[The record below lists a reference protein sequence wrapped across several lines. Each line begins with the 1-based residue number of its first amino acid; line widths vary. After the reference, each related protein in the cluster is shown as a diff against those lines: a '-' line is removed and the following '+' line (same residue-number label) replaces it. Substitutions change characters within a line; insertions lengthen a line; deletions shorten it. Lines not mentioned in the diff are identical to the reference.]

1 MKISEGS
8 GRLANKRSIPPNQWG
23 SGIRNRAPETA
34 LIVTPITAR
43 RTTGASLSRTA
54 SGSLKPT
61 RTSKAANT
69 VKTRTISTKAA
80 RSAMASGRAE
90 IGATHVPFA
99 ILSVNRAD
107 QASSAAAR
115 SDETPPNL
123 NGPSGRP
130 SGRAKEGRGQHEA
143 HEIEPALQPPRPPA
157 ILPLA
162 DWLRLGAQRGEHA
175 NPRLHQLVKLWRSA
189 PCNPCW
195 LIEKLQCCP
204 TMGLT
209 FQTPLK
215 PIHRSKRPVGAAAER
230 DRGAD
235 DARGNRCAADA
246 LIAARMSVWRGR
258 PPVLAEGIGDSN
270 RAHCASVRSLGNAL
284 PACLQCSLIHI
295 PNECSPYLRRP

>member
-8 GRLANKRSIPPNQWG
+8 GRSANKRSIPPNQWG

-54 SGSLKPT
+54 SGSLRPT

-90 IGATHVPFA
+90 IGATHVTFA

-115 SDETPPNL
+115 SDETPTNL

-130 SGRAKEGRGQHEA
+130 SGRAEEGRGQHEA
-143 HEIEPALQPPRPPA
+143 HEIEPALQPP
-157 ILPLA
+157 
-162 DWLRLGAQRGEHA
+162 
-175 NPRLHQLVKLWRSA
+175 
-189 PCNPCW
+189 
-195 LIEKLQCCP
+195 
-204 TMGLT
+204 
-209 FQTPLK
+209 
-215 PIHRSKRPVGAAAER
+215 
-230 DRGAD
+230 
-235 DARGNRCAADA
+235 
-246 LIAARMSVWRGR
+246 
-258 PPVLAEGIGDSN
+258 
-270 RAHCASVRSLGNAL
+270 AL
-284 PACLQCSLIHI
+284 PALPL
-295 PNECSPYLRRP
+295 PVVLRLSPEPPSPPVVWVVLEA